1 MALAGSDTASFGKTE
16 DQRACEELLRQN
28 PEMKQVHSVASAAA
42 LLKKAGGL
50 STGATDVL
58 GHGQYWKARS

>member
-1 MALAGSDTASFGKTE
+1 MCLTGSEVGSFGKFE
-16 DQRACEELLRQN
+16 DVRACEELLRQN

-58 GHGQYWKARS
+58 GHGQYWKARA